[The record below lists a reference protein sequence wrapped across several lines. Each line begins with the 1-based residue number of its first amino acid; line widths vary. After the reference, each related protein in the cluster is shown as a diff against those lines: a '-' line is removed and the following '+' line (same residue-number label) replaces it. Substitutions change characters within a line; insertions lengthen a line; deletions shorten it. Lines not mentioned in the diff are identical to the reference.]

1 MEKAEDQ
8 MNQEQPAKARAAG
21 IMIFN
26 AGKMLILKRSDGLGW
41 AFPGGGL
48 EDGETHEQA
57 ALRECR
63 EEMGFA
69 PEGHMTKIA
78 HTDKHGADYTTFMAH
93 HPEQVTPTLNHEHDA
108 FHWATH
114 DEALKLDL
122 HPGVRE
128 LLGGDVR
135 SDAAEPADEL
145 QIAIAMRD
153 GKLESPQRY
162 ENITLFDVRIT
173 GTGYAMRVL
182 KDKGGDK
189 YKEFVFRNPDLYL
202 NDEFLMRCQGL
213 PVILEHPEGKSL
225 DSKEFS
231 DRIIG
236 TILLPYIKGNEVWG
250 IAKIYDDESAEIMAK
265 NQLSTSPSVV
275 FRDPGVNEK
284 MDLEDGNHL
293 LIEGKPS
300 LLDHLAI
307 ERHGVW
313 DKGGSPSGVKSNT
326 IHADKAETIRADSAD
341 PTDSLEGATNM
352 AELNSEEQAKK
363 DAAEAAAEPTLGQ
376 VMAAVQALAAKVDQL
391 ENAESAEAPA
401 AADAEVAAAPTKELN
416 PAPDNA
422 VASPEIADV
431 AKRVD
436 ALEAKT
442 APVEEGEAS
451 KMADCQARADSVYTA
466 FGEKAPAPM
475 MGESLMAYR
484 KRLVTKVQAHS
495 DRFKGA
501 NLMAIA
507 DSATMD
513 AIESAI
519 YADALVVAQTP
530 ATIPAGVLME
540 SVRTDATGRRI
551 NEFKG
556 SPSAW
561 TNQFKAQRRRLT
573 GIKTNFVN

>member
-1 MEKAEDQ
+1 
-8 MNQEQPAKARAAG
+8 
-21 IMIFN
+21 
-26 AGKMLILKRSDGLGW
+26 
-41 AFPGGGL
+41 
-48 EDGETHEQA
+48 
-57 ALRECR
+57 
-63 EEMGFA
+63 
-69 PEGHMTKIA
+69 
-78 HTDKHGADYTTFMAH
+78 
-93 HPEQVTPTLNHEHDA
+93 
-108 FHWATH
+108 
-114 DEALKLDL
+114 
-122 HPGVRE
+122 
-128 LLGGDVR
+128 
-135 SDAAEPADEL
+135 
-145 QIAIAMRD
+145 
-153 GKLESPQRY
+153 
-162 ENITLFDVRIT
+162 
-173 GTGYAMRVL
+173 
-182 KDKGGDK
+182 
-189 YKEFVFRNPDLYL
+189 
-202 NDEFLMRCQGL
+202 
-213 PVILEHPEGKSL
+213 
-225 DSKEFS
+225 
-231 DRIIG
+231 
-236 TILLPYIKGNEVWG
+236 
-250 IAKIYDDESAEIMAK
+250 
-265 NQLSTSPSVV
+265 
-275 FRDPGVNEK
+275 
-284 MDLEDGNHL
+284 
-293 LIEGKPS
+293 
-300 LLDHLAI
+300 
-307 ERHGVW
+307 
-313 DKGGSPSGVKSNT
+313 
-326 IHADKAETIRADSAD
+326 
-341 PTDSLEGATNM
+341 M

-363 DAAEAAAEPTLGQ
+363 DAAESAAEPTLGQ

-391 ENAESAEAPA
+391 ENAEAAEGGEA
-401 AADAEVAAAPTKELN
+401 AADTAAGAAAAEPGPELN
-416 PAPDNA
+416 PSPDNA
-422 VASPEIADV
+422 TASPEIADV

-442 APVEEGEAS
+442 APVAEGEAS